1 MAFQQT
7 LSARVIVD
15 LLSGSSA
22 ANVGAIG
29 GSNQLL
35 QQWNPFT
42 LADTGPYT
50 LPLPDDQQAL
60 GAFYL
65 KNTSETQS
73 VSVGWTPNGQS
84 VAAVVTLPPG
94 GFIIIAQ
101 PDPQTV
107 EAGITA
113 ITLQADAPGATLSI
127 SAVAGP
133 FTPAAEI
140 ELVIGSGSLANL
152 AFLDDSFN
160 PVRVTQI
167 DFGDG
172 TVVDNPTPTGLYF
185 SHTYAA
191 GTYFMKV
198 VADPFTVLDIA
209 QGPVTSIPFISAPA
223 GVKILDIAGDGLT
236 ALPTFPA
243 AMRTTL
249 EQLQAYSNAF
259 TTADLSSLA
268 ALHVAILQ
276 VCTSLVSVDLTSM
289 VHATSIVEMSSCTSL
304 TTVAMPPA
312 AQITSAGF
320 GDCALNVGSVNAILA
335 SLVAGAATG
344 GTLDLPGGTNAAPT
358 GQGILDVAT
367 LISRGWSVTTNFATL
382 PITGVNQGTKTFTV
396 AGNATSNFP
405 VTSHF
410 TVSGST
416 GNDGTYTVVS
426 ATFTSSTAIVVVE
439 SIPNATVD
447 GDIIAL

>member
-1 MAFQQT
+1 
-7 LSARVIVD
+7 
-15 LLSGSSA
+15 
-22 ANVGAIG
+22 
-29 GSNQLL
+29 
-35 QQWNPFT
+35 
-42 LADTGPYT
+42 
-50 LPLPDDQQAL
+50 
-60 GAFYL
+60 
-65 KNTSETQS
+65 
-73 VSVGWTPNGQS
+73 
-84 VAAVVTLPPG
+84 
-94 GFIIIAQ
+94 
-101 PDPQTV
+101 
-107 EAGITA
+107 
-113 ITLQADAPGATLSI
+113 
-127 SAVAGP
+127 
-133 FTPAAEI
+133 
-140 ELVIGSGSLANL
+140 
-152 AFLDDSFN
+152 
-160 PVRVTQI
+160 
-167 DFGDG
+167 
-172 TVVDNPTPTGLYF
+172 
-185 SHTYAA
+185 
-191 GTYFMKV
+191 MKV

-320 GDCALNVGSVNAILA
+320 SDCALNVGSVNAILA

-344 GTLDLPGGTNAAPT
+344 GTLYLNGGTNSLPT
-358 GQGILDVAT
+358 GQGILDVET
-367 LISRGWSVTTNFATL
+367 LIGRGWSVTTNFATL